1 MRHRN
6 LTALGL
12 VGLLIV
18 TGCATMQKRQWGR
31 CAQNGALV
39 GFIVGGGT
47 GGILVSELGN
57 GGDGGST
64 GDIAAGAAGGVVGGA
79 LLGAALG
86 HLLCD
91 PVKEPPAPAAPAE
104 PPPPPPLPKRI
115 ELSADAHFDFG
126 SAQLKPAGE
135 EKIDEIA
142 RAMQKNAEVRILVEG
157 YTDSVG
163 SEPYNQRLSER
174 RAEAVRDYMISRGI
188 AAKRIE
194 TRGHGEASPV
204 ASNDTAEGR
213 AQNRRVVITTEGAE

>member
-1 MRHRN
+1 MPHRN

-12 VGLLIV
+12 IGLLIV
-18 TGCATMQKRQWGR
+18 TGCATMQKRKWGA

-64 GDIAAGAAGGVVGGA
+64 GDIAAGVAGGVVGGA
-79 LLGAALG
+79 LIGAALG

-91 PVKEPPAPAAPAE
+91 PVEEPPAPAAP
-104 PPPPPPLPKRI
+104 PPPPPPMPARI

-126 SAQLKPAGE
+126 SAKLKPAGE
-135 EKIDEIA
+135 REIDEILPA
-142 RAMQKNAEVRILVEG
+142 LQENAEVRILVEG

-163 SEPYNQRLSER
+163 SEAYNQRLSER
-174 RAEAVRDYMISRGI
+174 RAEAVRDHMTSRGI
-188 AAKRIE
+188 AAERIE
-194 TRGHGEASPV
+194 TRGHGEANPV
-204 ASNDTAEGR
+204 ASNDTEEGR
-213 AQNRRVVITTEGAE
+213 AQNRRVVIATEGAE